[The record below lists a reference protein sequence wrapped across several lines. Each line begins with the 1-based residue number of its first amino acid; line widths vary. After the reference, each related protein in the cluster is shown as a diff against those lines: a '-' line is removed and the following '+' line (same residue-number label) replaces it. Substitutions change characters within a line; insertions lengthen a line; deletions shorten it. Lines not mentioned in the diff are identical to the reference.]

1 MKRLFLI
8 SGDLASGKS
17 SLADSLSLYLNVPCL
32 KKDEIKE
39 KYCDMYGFSNR
50 EENRQLSIKA
60 VNYMIDAF
68 SNFAKLGQDV
78 ILEAN
83 FREDELL
90 KIRDIVKEYEYDVHF
105 YILRADIEVLYQR
118 FLERLPTRH
127 KAHMSMHLEES
138 IEKFSEYIYE
148 QRREK
153 TIFIP
158 FEIDTTDKSEKEVFD
173 IVISGINK

>member
-1 MKRLFLI
+1 MKRLYLI

-17 SLADSLSLYLNVPCL
+17 SLADSLSLYLNIPCL

-39 KYCDMYGFSNR
+39 RFCDMYGFKNR
-50 EENRQLSIKA
+50 EENRNLSIKA

-68 SNFAKLGQDV
+68 ENFAKLGQDL

-90 KIRDIVKEYEYDVHF
+90 KIRDIVSKYGYDVQF
-105 YILRADIEVLYQR
+105 YLLQADIEVLYQR
-118 FLERLPTRH
+118 FLDRLPSRH
-127 KAHMSMHLEES
+127 EAHMSMHLEES
-138 IEKFSEYIYE
+138 IDKFAEYIYA

-153 TIFIP
+153 TVFIP

-173 IVISGINK
+173 FVISGINK

>member
-17 SLADSLSLYLNVPCL
+17 SLADSLSLYLNIPCL

-39 KYCDMYGFSNR
+39 RFCDMYGFKNR
-50 EENRQLSIKA
+50 EENRNLSIKA

-68 SNFAKLGQDV
+68 KNFAKLGQDL

-90 KIRDIVKEYEYDVHF
+90 KIRDIVAKYGYDVQF
-105 YILRADIEVLYQR
+105 YLLQADIEVLYQR
-118 FLERLPTRH
+118 FLARH
-127 KAHMSMHLEES
+127 DS
-138 IEKFSEYIYE
+138 IWDAGHSACHCHI
-148 QRREK
+148 
-153 TIFIP
+153 
-158 FEIDTTDKSEKEVFD
+158 
-173 IVISGINK
+173 